1 MRWLFLVVLA
11 APAMLIGGCKTTNL
25 AEIPAVQ
32 KIGQATG
39 LQPSDEEQ
47 IAVVLEDV
55 CRGMQNRQVFKVL
68 AHVSRG
74 YHDAEGRD
82 YEGIQRYLDE
92 LFKKYREIRI
102 TRVTP
107 RISVDADH
115 ARAIETFGT
124 VAEPQDP
131 TREPPINLQ
140 GQVAVDLVKVQSRW
154 QIVQWGRIL

>member
-1 MRWLFLVVLA
+1 MKWFLPVVLA
-11 APAMLIGGCKTTNL
+11 APIILIGGCKTTDL

-32 KIGQATG
+32 KLGQVTG

-82 YEGIQRYLDE
+82 YEGLQRYLDE

-107 RISVDADH
+107 RILVDADH

-140 GQVAVDLVKVQSRW
+140 GQVAVDLAKIQGQW
-154 QIVQWGRIL
+154 QIVEWGRIL